1 MTGWAVA
8 EALVLA
14 VSADLMLGAAVATV
28 GATTAV
34 GAVLRRRALMPG
46 LTWWEAAVSSAH
58 REAADLRRARWAAT
72 LVTVAVLGLAGAVL
86 LARSGHPPA
95 PVVTVLLAG
104 VSSGAAVLL
113 AVRVCRQGPTRSVLA
128 RRGARLVASSLFV
141 EISAATAM
149 VVSVV
154 VVTHTEGLSAVS
166 LVEVAAITVTTRLAM
181 SLTPWPGGLG
191 VADAVLLVPLVW
203 IGLPVHVAL
212 AAVLVWRAGSLL
224 TATTTAIVAR
234 RTTPAPARPAA
245 PDSADG
251 GRILHR
257 ALFNALGLLPRCLR
271 DSARQHLFDALFS
284 LSADPWGYQA
294 TAYEQRKREH
304 LLATVPG
311 DAATVLEVGCADGHN
326 LEALARRYPH
336 MRIVGTDV
344 SPAAVGIAAD
354 RTWVLGTV
362 TVLTS
367 EEFRRDPDV
376 ASDGID
382 CVILSEVLYY
392 LGTER
397 ATREALAPVRE
408 RMNPGC
414 RVVLVHGCSD
424 APALHA
430 RAMRALDVT
439 ARRQVQV
446 DDPERPFTVATGQWI
461 R

>member
-1 MTGWAVA
+1 MASWAVA
-8 EALVLA
+8 DAVVLA
-14 VSADLMLGAAVATV
+14 MRSDVMLGAAVAAV
-28 GATTAV
+28 GATTFM
-34 GAVLRRRALMPG
+34 GATLRRRALVPG
-46 LTWWEAAVSSAH
+46 LTWREAAVSSAH

-72 LVTVAVLGLAGAVL
+72 LVTAAVLGLAGAGL

-95 PVVTVLLAG
+95 PVVTVLIAG
-104 VSSGAAVLL
+104 AGSAAAVLL
-113 AVRVCRQGPTRSVLA
+113 AVRMCRQGPTRAVLA

-166 LVEVAAITVTTRLAM
+166 LVEVAAITVTTRLAV
-181 SLTPWPGGLG
+181 SLTPWLGGLG

-224 TATTTAIVAR
+224 TATITVVVAR
-234 RTTPAPARPAA
+234 RTTPAPGRPDS

-257 ALFNALGLLPRCLR
+257 ALFAGLGLLPGRLR
-271 DSARQHLFDALFS
+271 DSARRHLFDALFS

-304 LLATVPG
+304 LLAAVPG
-311 DAATVLEVGCADGHN
+311 DATTVLEVGCADGHN
-326 LEALARRYPH
+326 LEALALRHRH
-336 MRIVGTDV
+336 MKILGTDV
-344 SPAAVGIAAD
+344 SPAAVTIATD
-354 RTWVLGTV
+354 RTRALGTV

-367 EEFRRDPDV
+367 EDFRRDPAAV
-376 ASDGID
+376 PDGID

-392 LGTER
+392 LGTES
-397 ATREALAPVRE
+397 ATREALAPVRD
-408 RMNPGC
+408 RLNPGC
-414 RVVLVHGCSD
+414 RVVMLHGCTD
-424 APALHA
+424 AQLLHA
-430 RAMRALDVT
+430 RAMKALGVS
-439 ARRQVQV
+439 AQSQVQV
-446 DDPERPFTVATGQWI
+446 HDPERPYTIATGQ
-461 R
+461 RRS